1 MHRLPNLIA
10 ALLLLIDL
18 GGAAAAQQIPPSL
31 QPGRERDRF
40 TESPVER
47 FMRAGPIQPPPV
59 VELPPKGGCEPRG
72 PHRSKARARRSC

>member
-1 MHRLPNLIA
+1 MYRLPNLIA
-10 ALLLLIDL
+10 ALLLLADI

-47 FMRAGPIQPPPV
+47 FMQAGPTQPPLV
-59 VELPPKGGCEPRG
+59 VELWPNGGCEPRR